1 MKRYYKN
8 DGALAINVHIH
19 VAIMIL
25 CKIEL
30 LVKLEYSEL
39 FPVLHDDR

>member
-1 MKRYYKN
+1 MHN
-8 DGALAINVHIH
+8 QT

-30 LVKLEYSEL
+30 LVNLNILYNDQD
-39 FPVLHDDR
+39 FIF